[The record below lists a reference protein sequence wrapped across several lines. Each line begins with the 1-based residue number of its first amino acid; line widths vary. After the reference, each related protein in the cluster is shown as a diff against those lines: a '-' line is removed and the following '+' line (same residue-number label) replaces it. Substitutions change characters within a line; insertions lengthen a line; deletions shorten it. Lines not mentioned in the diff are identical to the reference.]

1 MARVLVNLS
10 SEKQLL
16 LACAGAQSAEQF
28 RSEAALIIGQA
39 PDLDWQAVLDA
50 ALYHGLAP
58 LLWHYL
64 NGATEARVPGDAL
77 AQLRREHDHAL
88 AANLLLQRDFRQ
100 AVTALGNAGVPVI
113 ALKGIGTS
121 ELLYAHPGLR
131 PMGDLDLLVPREQL
145 EHAVSALTSLGYQE
159 VRPTQRQHLAALGDA
174 LWPAGEWGQPK
185 HVTLSRRDGGVQRL
199 LELHWELEYWR
210 TGGAL
215 NGSAAAAA
223 WRNARWMR
231 LAGVEAGLLSD
242 EEFVLH
248 LLAHFGL
255 HGLGLLVWLTDL
267 DRLIRRKQGEL
278 DWDRISDLAR
288 VSDLQLAAG
297 AAAYCLRE
305 WLGTPLPESV
315 FADTDRWRTAAL
327 NWALASKGEQRGA
340 PNGYLIEMCQW
351 LNARGLSRRT
361 MGLLRRLFPSPAV
374 MAATYGV
381 RGVRLPGTYLMRPLL
396 LVRGLI
402 SGGRHG

>member
-1 MARVLVNLS
+1 MARPLVNLS
-10 SEKQLL
+10 SDKQLL
-16 LACAGAQSAEQF
+16 LACARAQSAEQF

-39 PDLDWQAVLDA
+39 PDLDWQAVLDG

-64 NGATEARVPGDAL
+64 NGATEARVPAQVL

-88 AANLLLQRDFRQ
+88 AASLLLQHDFRQ

-145 EHAVSALTSLGYQE
+145 EHAVSALTSLDYRE
-159 VRPTQRQHLAALGDA
+159 ARPTQRQHLAALGDA

-185 HVTLSRRDGGVQRL
+185 HVTLARRDAGVQRL

-210 TGGAL
+210 TRGAL
-215 NGSAAAAA
+215 NGSAAATA
-223 WRNARWMR
+223 WRNAQPMR
-231 LAGVEAGLLSD
+231 VAGVQTRLLAD

-255 HGLGLLVWLTDL
+255 HGLGLLVWLTDI

-278 DWDRISDLAR
+278 DWDRITDLAR
-288 VSDLQLAAG
+288 ASDLQLVAG
-297 AAAYCLRE
+297 ATAYCLRE
-305 WLGTPLPESV
+305 WLGTPLPSGV
-315 FADTDRWRTAAL
+315 FAGTDRWRTAAL
-327 NWALASKGEQRGA
+327 EWTLASRGKQPGA
-340 PNGYLIEMCQW
+340 PNGYLIELCQW
-351 LNARGLSRRT
+351 LNARGVSRRT
-361 MGLLRRLFPSPAV
+361 MGLLRRLFPPPAV
-374 MAATYGV
+374 MAATYDV
-381 RGVRLPGTYLMRPLL
+381 RGVRLPGAYLMRPLL